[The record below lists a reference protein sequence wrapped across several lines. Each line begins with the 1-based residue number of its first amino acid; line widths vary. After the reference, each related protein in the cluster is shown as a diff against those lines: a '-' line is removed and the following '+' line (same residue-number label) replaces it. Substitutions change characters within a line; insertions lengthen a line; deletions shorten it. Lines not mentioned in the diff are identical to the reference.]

1 MLRIEY
7 FDLERMTMKK
17 TLLIV
22 NPVAGRQ
29 KIRTALVDVVD
40 ALVKTGH
47 EITIYTT
54 QKDTNPCEIV
64 REKSGLYDYVVCSGG
79 DGTFSEILSATMEWK
94 TRPVLGYIPCG
105 TTNDFASGLGLS
117 TDCRSAALEIAYG
130 VPHTFDAGKLNDRY
144 FSYVASF
151 GVFTEASYQTPQE
164 MKNTFGY
171 MAYLLEGIKE
181 LTSIK
186 EIPVRIETKDQ
197 IIEDTF
203 VFGAITNARTVG
215 GLFRLKEDAVDLND
229 GLLEVMMVR
238 LPRTPMDL
246 SALVTAVNMMNYDSP
261 LFVHFQTDALKITAQ
276 EPLTWT
282 IDGER
287 FSGQETDEIVC
298 VKDAFR
304 LMMRKE
310 L

>member
-1 MLRIEY
+1 MQKVKIGINGFGRIGR
-7 FDLERMTMKK
+7 LTMR
-17 TLLIV
+17 IAEDRDDV
-22 NPVAGRQ
+22 EVVAINDPQ
-29 KIRTALVDVVD
+29 LD
-40 ALVKTGH
+40 A
-47 EITIYTT
+47 
-54 QKDTNPCEIV
+54 D
-64 REKSGLYDYVVCSGG
+64 
-79 DGTFSEILSATMEWK
+79 
-94 TRPVLGYIPCG
+94 
-105 TTNDFASGLGLS
+105 
-117 TDCRSAALEIAYG
+117 
-130 VPHTFDAGKLNDRY
+130 
-144 FSYVASF
+144 
-151 GVFTEASYQTPQE
+151 
-164 MKNTFGY
+164 Y

-186 EIPVRIETKDQ
+186 EIPVRIETKEQ